1 MLLNEYNDVVEKFAN
16 AMENSFI
23 TPKAIPSDQRER
35 AFINL
40 IPSQIFSKKIKEQ
53 NGDLL

>member
-40 IPSQIFSKKIKEQ
+40 IPSQIISKKIKEQ